1 MSSARAK
8 SQLGNSRLR
17 SLLIR
22 ERVKVVLRG
31 VGVVALGVGAIAAV
45 LPFGPS
51 ALNPVVIPNADP
63 SAGLN
68 LLQSLSAKDV
78 RVLGIAMMAAGGVAL
93 LISAFLGALGSEDRH
108 GNAG

>member
-1 MSSARAK
+1 MSSAPAK
-8 SQLGNSRLR
+8 SQLGSSRLR

-22 ERVKVVLRG
+22 ERVKVVLKG
-31 VGVVALGVGAIAAV
+31 AGVVALGVGGILAV

-51 ALNPVVIPNADP
+51 ASNPVVIPKADP

-68 LLQSLSAKDV
+68 LLQSLSARDV
-78 RVLGIAMMAAGGVAL
+78 RVLGIAMMAAGGLAL
-93 LISAFLGALGSEDRH
+93 LISAFVGAPGSEDES